1 MIPLP
6 QVILFASFFAGLFS
20 LLSVRA
26 PYSEPS
32 LEVLRS
38 KNGLTRS

>member
-1 MIPLP
+1 MIP
-6 QVILFASFFAGLFS
+6 QIILFASLLAGLFS
-20 LLSVRA
+20 LLSFHAR
-26 PYSEPS
+26 YSEPS

>member
-1 MIPLP
+1 MISLP
-6 QVILFASFFAGLFS
+6 QVILFASLLAGLFS
-20 LLSVRA
+20 LLSVCTR
-26 PYSEPS
+26 YSEPS